1 MKMKGKIM
9 SDIKYAEY
17 ETMYPETVIIRK
29 EGYFFMVRGLGAV
42 ICHHFFDFKCWK
54 TSDGIVSMG
63 FGEQSVQRVCQKL
76 SEQSISHLV
85 LIKGEVVEGTS
96 FDENNRFNDFINTD
110 TSDIPYRESKK
121 GKNTVANIVTD
132 DEKKL
137 CEISIKYM
145 ERLLDGHHP
154 VNNSV
159 IENDTILMNE
169 NVQRCFSFIVDIMKR
184 VVGQSKVDFT
194 EGKTNRAKV
203 YSATFK
209 TDYKAV
215 VNEMIQDREVKMS
228 EMEALITPY
237 LRALFVESIEKI
249 PTARI
254 SNWLLDNGY
263 LVSVVNEKGN
273 KHREASELGKSV
285 GMTNTLVQ
293 YDDLNSYIQYK
304 FTPEAQRFVFENLN
318 SIALYRKTKK

>member
-1 MKMKGKIM
+1 M
-9 SDIKYAEY
+9 
-17 ETMYPETVIIRK
+17 
-29 EGYFFMVRGLGAV
+29 
-42 ICHHFFDFKCWK
+42 
-54 TSDGIVSMG
+54 
-63 FGEQSVQRVCQKL
+63 
-76 SEQSISHLV
+76 
-85 LIKGEVVEGTS
+85 
-96 FDENNRFNDFINTD
+96 
-110 TSDIPYRESKK
+110 
-121 GKNTVANIVTD
+121 
-132 DEKKL
+132 
-137 CEISIKYM
+137 
-145 ERLLDGHHP
+145 
-154 VNNSV
+154 
-159 IENDTILMNE
+159 
-169 NVQRCFSFIVDIMKR
+169 
-184 VVGQSKVDFT
+184 
-194 EGKTNRAKV
+194 AKV

>member
-1 MKMKGKIM
+1 MKGKRM

-29 EGYFFMVRGLGAV
+29 EGYFFTVRGLGAV
-42 ICHHFFDFKCWK
+42 ICHNFFDFKCWK
-54 TSDGIVSMG
+54 TSDEIVSMG
-63 FGEQSVQRVCQKL
+63 FSEPSVQKVCQKL

-96 FDENNRFNDFINTD
+96 FDENNRFNDYINTD
-110 TSDIPYRESKK
+110 ISDIPYRESKK

-154 VNNSV
+154 VNNTV
-159 IENDTILMNE
+159 IENDTILMDE

-184 VVGQSKVDFT
+184 VVNEPQS
-194 EGKTNRAKV
+194 EAAELKTKKAKV
-203 YSATFK
+203 CSATFK
-209 TDYKAV
+209 TEYKAV
-215 VNEMIQDREVKMS
+215 IDEMIQDREVKMS
-228 EMEALITPY
+228 EMEALVTPY
-237 LRALFVESIEKI
+237 LKALFEEDIKKI
-249 PTARI
+249 PTKRI

-263 LVSVVNEKGN
+263 LISVNDEKGN
-273 KHREASELGKSV
+273 RHREASELGKRV
-285 GMTNTLVQ
+285 GMINSLVQ
-293 YDDLNSYIQYK
+293 YNDLNSYVQYK
-304 FTPEAQRFVFENLN
+304 FTPEAQRFVFEKLDV
-318 SIALYRKTKK
+318 IAVYERPKK